1 MPLRSPR
8 VINHLAEVA
17 DPGCLLQQAGVGS
30 TLQGGS
36 VAVMRSWPLLVA
48 LAACSGSSPGRERRP
63 PAARAQVP
71 DPVVDADCLT
81 RARAGTL
88 NEGLVTEAAGFMVT
102 AVAHTGAHLHRA
114 GRPLTDAESEQLWSV
129 MSKEVF
135 AAGGLASG
143 SSGRSSIYTCD
154 DVPKLSCFKLSVY
167 TCQVSATELA
177 ARLDRAVTAAGVAGA
192 ELSVDLGYMERGPR
206 CKQGAA
212 CNPAPHYS
220 TKAVAYDPRR
230 AAPRRRLGPWRV
242 RGRWRLRRRGV
253 EPLRRLVPRWRRRD
267 QPVRGPQRP
276 HVLRLRAFALQ
287 LVRAGLSAALA
298 AAHVSAAGASPGA
311 AGARRNAPPAARSA
325 TAAPPA

>member
-212 CNPAPHYS
+212 CVPAPHYS
-220 TKAVAYDPRR
+220 TKAVAYDPRE
-230 AAPRRRLGPWRV
+230 PRRGDGWGRGACVDDGDCEGAESNHCVAWYLAGGAETSQYEVRSGPTFCGCV
-242 RGRWRLRRRGV
+242 RSRCSW
-253 EPLRRLVPRWRRRD
+253 
-267 QPVRGPQRP
+267 
-276 HVLRLRAFALQ
+276 FAQ
-287 LVRAGLSAALA
+287 D
-298 AAHVSAAGASPGA
+298 
-311 AGARRNAPPAARSA
+311 
-325 TAAPPA
+325 